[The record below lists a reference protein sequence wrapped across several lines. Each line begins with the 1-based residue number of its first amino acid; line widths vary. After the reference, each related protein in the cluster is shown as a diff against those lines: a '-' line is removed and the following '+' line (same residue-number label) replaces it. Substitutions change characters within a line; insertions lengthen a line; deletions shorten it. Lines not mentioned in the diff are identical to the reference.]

1 MVFIF
6 NCIPKRK
13 LMIGI
18 ITLDLLKK
26 GDSPTAQAARKAA
39 RYIEH
44 ASRQYKQLSTYP
56 TITVQLGTNHK
67 RGSGLRFQR
76 EDEYRQIDEMSSLPL
91 MPGEEGPP
99 KWVQSVLGCAAYFV
113 GINKAELDN
122 AFDKDERELPPALYI
137 ATPSFEIQITQDPT
151 GTRPLTRENR
161 EEAERNGSKNER
173 GDGVMLQEEA
183 ERFELGIAILRD
195 NDDDKP
201 AFNRSTDRGSRR
213 NVNGLGRNGG
223 GQGDRDRRMPPK
235 PRKKEEAVPEVKVL
249 LRRPQ
254 APGESD
260 QSDSPA
266 SVLLGLPDVTIPPP
280 MGINPMAHS
289 RSSNEPSPPK
299 QAHKPLPSD
308 RKSPPSK
315 FVPLTRE
322 THPVRRYAGSTDSS
336 DEPTNRE
343 RTRSG
348 RGRGGAAARGTG
360 RKNRERDSEFK
371 NGNFVLLKRPEPAP
385 ASPKPTTAPSR
396 SQASVPAPTPRQPT
410 ILARRPVPPAVQPPE
425 AKADQS
431 PKPPPAPAPAPVA
444 APVRTILQ
452 RPPAPPAP
460 PPAPATAPPTAP
472 RAFTDTRGRG
482 RGRGGVSRGT
492 AFHPI
497 PPNQNQN
504 RRNLP
509 VKPTTSSAAV
519 FEFDDAMLRPG
530 YGAGSGQ
537 ASSTEV
543 SPPSNMGM
551 NGRGRG
557 FAPRGHLPMRG
568 RGSVRPPP
576 QQQHVAPT
584 VQTRPLVPSTPA
596 FTPAPVPVP
605 PPAPTPVYGPTTS
618 LVWRPAEPA
627 KKIVLQRPT

>member
-1 MVFIF
+1 
-6 NCIPKRK
+6 
-13 LMIGI
+13 
-18 ITLDLLKK
+18 LDLLKK
-26 GDSPTAQAARKAA
+26 GDSPSAQAARKAA

-44 ASRQYKQLSTYP
+44 ASRQYKQLSTDP
-56 TITVQLGTNHK
+56 SITVQLGTNYK

-76 EDEYRQIDEMSSLPL
+76 EDEFRQIDEMSSLPL

-122 AFDKDERELPPALYI
+122 AFDKEERELPPALYI

-201 AFNRSTDRGSRR
+201 AFNRGTDRGSRR
-213 NVNGLGRNGG
+213 NANGLNRSSG
-223 GQGDRDRRMPPK
+223 GQGDRRMPPK
-235 PRKKEEAVPEVKVL
+235 PRKKEDIVPEVKVL

-280 MGINPMAHS
+280 MGINPMAYS
-289 RSSNEPSPPK
+289 GSSNEPSPPK
-299 QAHKPLPSD
+299 QAYKALPSD

-322 THPVRRYAGSTDSS
+322 THPVRRYAGSSDSN
-336 DEPTNRE
+336 DEPPNRE
-343 RTRSG
+343 MARSG
-348 RGRGGAAARGTG
+348 RGRGGSASRGSG

-371 NGNFVLLKRPEPAP
+371 NGNFVLLKRPEPPVP
-385 ASPKPTTAPSR
+385 ASLQPATAPPR
-396 SQASVPAPTPRQPT
+396 TAASVPAPAPRQPT
-410 ILARRPVPPAVQPPE
+410 ILARRPVPPVVQAPPAQAVQS
-425 AKADQS
+425 A
-431 PKPPPAPAPAPVA
+431 KPPSVPTPAPVT
-444 APVRTILQ
+444 APARTILQ

-460 PPAPATAPPTAP
+460 PPAPTPPTAP
-472 RAFTDTRGRG
+472 RAFNDARGRG
-482 RGRGGVSRGT
+482 RGRGGVSRDT
-492 AFHPI
+492 ASRPF
-497 PPNQNQN
+497 PPDQNQNQN
-504 RRNLP
+504 RRNLQ
-509 VKPTTSSAAV
+509 VKPTTAASAV

-530 YGAGSGQ
+530 YGVPSGQ
-537 ASSTEV
+537 SQTTDV
-543 SPPSNMGM
+543 SPPSHKGM

-557 FAPRGHLPMRG
+557 FSRGQPTLRG

-584 VQTRPLVPSTPA
+584 IQNRPLVPSTPA
-596 FTPAPVPVP
+596 FTPASVPVP
-605 PPAPTPVYGPTTS
+605 SPVPTPALMPFYGPTTS
-618 LVWRPAEPA
+618 MVWRPAEPA

>member
-1 MVFIF
+1 
-6 NCIPKRK
+6 
-13 LMIGI
+13 MIGI

-26 GDSPTAQAARKAA
+26 GDSPSAQAARKAA

-44 ASRQYKQLSTYP
+44 ASRQYKQLSTDP
-56 TITVQLGTNHK
+56 SITVQLGTNYK

-76 EDEYRQIDEMSSLPL
+76 EDEFRQIDEMSSLPL

-213 NVNGLGRNGG
+213 NVNGLNRSGG

-235 PRKKEEAVPEVKVL
+235 PRKKEDPVPEVKVL

-322 THPVRRYAGSTDSS
+322 THPVRRYAGSSDSS

-348 RGRGGAAARGTG
+348 RGRGGTAARGTG

-385 ASPKPTTAPSR
+385 ASPKPTAAPSR
-396 SQASVPAPTPRQPT
+396 PQASVPGPAPRQPT
-410 ILARRPVPPAVQPPE
+410 ILARRPVPPAVQPPP
-425 AKADQS
+425 AKALQS
-431 PKPPPAPAPAPVA
+431 PKPPPAPAPASVT

-460 PPAPATAPPTAP
+460 PPAQTPPTAP
-472 RAFTDTRGRG
+472 RAFTDTRGRV
-482 RGRGGVSRGT
+482 RGRGGVTRGT

-497 PPNQNQN
+497 PANNQN

-509 VKPTTSSAAV
+509 IKPTTSSAAA

-537 ASSTEV
+537 VSTGVSSQTHQN
-543 SPPSNMGM
+543 SDMGM

-576 QQQHVAPT
+576 PQQHQVVPPI
-584 VQTRPLVPSTPA
+584 QSRPLVPSTPA
-596 FTPAPVPVP
+596 FTPASAPT
-605 PPAPTPVYGPTTS
+605 PAPVPVYGPTTS
-618 LVWRPAEPA
+618 MVWRPAEPA